1 MKTLV
6 EYVDAQCAD
15 DGQATKTTKVEVAAK
30 ALGVSR
36 ATVYNNMRHGR
47 VENDNLYVCAKLTK
61 KAIEQ

>member
-15 DGQATKTTKVEVAAK
+15 DGQATKTTKVEAAAK

-47 VENDNLYVCAKLTK
+47 VENDNLYVCAKLNQQVT
-61 KAIEQ
+61 E

>member
-1 MKTLV
+1 MQTLV
-6 EYVDAQCAD
+6 EYIEAQCAD

-47 VENDNLYVCAKLTK
+47 VENDNLYVCAKLNQQVT
-61 KAIEQ
+61 E